1 MITAT
6 KPVIRAIVIDDD
18 KDTVTLFTELLQGNN
33 IEVVGKGYNG
43 QDAAFL
49 YQKLKPDIAFLDVNM
64 PVYDGVYGLGKI
76 REMNPDAVVV
86 ITANKMTLNHQIAIN
101 KLRPSAII
109 REPIDIDEIIKIT
122 NQLCS
127 PSLDSEQQMKKTMVT
142 LALKNTILELG
153 VQEYDKI
160 VSLLRKDYNSSL
172 EDSFENPES
181 LRQVLKDLLG
191 DSYEDV
197 LNSLAEN
204 MKEISSQQDIK
215 EFLQILKA

>member
-6 KPVIRAIVIDDD
+6 NPVIRAIVIDDD

-49 YQKLKPDIAFLDVNM
+49 SQKLKPDIAFLDVNM